1 MKKTLY
7 ASLILLALTFAV
19 FSQKLGKPTLTATVP
34 TTEQR
39 KKIDEGIV
47 LHDAKKYEEAIAKYN
62 AVLAESPDCTAAM
75 YELAYSLHAKG
86 SKLEA
91 VEVANKGTRYI
102 SDELPLFYVFM
113 ANNLDDLGKSA
124 DAIKI
129 YTDGLK
135 FLEGNPNFGGYRSIL
150 HFNLGITHIRL
161 KNLSEA
167 RKSLKNAVENNF
179 SYSSPNFQ
187 LAYVFSVTNYKIP
200 AFLAACRFVS
210 LEYNTNRTKPAVSA
224 IMSTLKPPG
233 KDPKSGNTVINLD
246 FGGPTDEGDFG
257 TVDMH
262 LPMMLVSKD
271 EKDKAKAKTDNEV
284 FIEAL
289 DTAIG
294 LLASDKKLAST
305 FVGRTYVPF
314 MVDMKR
320 SGNLEAF
327 AYMVLSLSGKQD
339 VSPWLDANEAK
350 LKSMIAWAK
359 DYRLPVK

>member
-1 MKKTLY
+1 MKKTLS

-34 TTEQR
+34 TAEQR
-39 KKIDEGIV
+39 KRIDEGIA

-62 AVLAESPDCTAAM
+62 SVLAESPDCVAAM

-86 SKLEA
+86 SKLDA
-91 VEVANKGTRYI
+91 LEVANKGTRYI
-102 SDELPLFYVFM
+102 SDELPLFYVLM
-113 ANNLDDLGKSA
+113 ANNLDDLGKSD

-135 FLEGNPNFGGYRSIL
+135 LLEGNPNFGGYRSIL
-150 HFNLGITHIRL
+150 HFNLGITQIKL
-161 KNLSEA
+161 KKLTEA
-167 RKSLKNAVENNF
+167 RQSLKNAVENNF
-179 SYSSPNFQ
+179 SYASPNFQ

-210 LEYNTNRTKPAVSA
+210 LEYNTNRTAPAISA
-224 IMSTLKPPG
+224 IMNTLKPPG
-233 KDPKSGNTVINLD
+233 KDPKTGNTVINMD

-257 TVDMH
+257 SVSLL
-262 LPMMLVSKD
+262 LPMMLVPKD
-271 EKDKAKAKTDNEV
+271 EKDKDKPKTDNEV
-284 FIEAL
+284 FVDSL
-289 DTAIG
+289 DAAIG
-294 LLASDKKLAST
+294 LLASDKKLTPT

-327 AYMVLSLSGKQD
+327 AHMVLFLSGKKD
-339 VSPWLDANEAK
+339 VSSWLEANDAK
-350 LKSMIAWAK
+350 LGAFLTWAK
-359 DYRLPVK
+359 AYKLPAK